1 MGRRRPAAVA
11 AALPRRAMVLMRMMP
26 CRLCCFL
33 LVAASGRGRVVTTLP
48 GFEGRLPFHLETGY
62 VRGVVAAPAARDV

>member
-1 MGRRRPAAVA
+1 
-11 AALPRRAMVLMRMMP
+11 MVLMRRMP

-62 VRGVVAAPAARDV
+62 VTYVAFVATPAARDV

>member
-1 MGRRRPAAVA
+1 
-11 AALPRRAMVLMRMMP
+11 MVLMRMMP

-33 LVAASGRGRVVTTLP
+33 LVVVVAAAASGRGRVVTTLP

>member
-1 MGRRRPAAVA
+1 
-11 AALPRRAMVLMRMMP
+11 MVLMRMMP

-33 LVAASGRGRVVTTLP
+33 LVVVVVLAAAASGRGRVVTTLP

-62 VRGVVAAPAARDV
+62 VTYVAFVATPAARDV